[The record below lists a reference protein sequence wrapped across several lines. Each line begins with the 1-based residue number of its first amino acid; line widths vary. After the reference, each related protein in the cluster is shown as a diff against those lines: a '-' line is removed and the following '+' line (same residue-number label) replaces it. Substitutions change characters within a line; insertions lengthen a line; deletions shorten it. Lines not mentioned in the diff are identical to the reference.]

1 VNALSHPFWVNGL
14 DNITRNNNHIASLP
28 ITTNHPEFRWRCDKI
43 VAKTGRLSNWCGLQ
57 SASLAAD
64 PLPSPTRHQN
74 NPTSLARRMKA
85 TYTYKYTYY
94 ARIRAMGRVTI
105 YLDDEMEK
113 RMAANAKAMKI
124 SKSRWIANAIREKL
138 VDEWP
143 ANVRE
148 LAGSWEDFPT
158 LEEIRE
164 TKQRDV
170 TWEALRCR
178 KRSLQHR

>member
-1 VNALSHPFWVNGL
+1 
-14 DNITRNNNHIASLP
+14 
-28 ITTNHPEFRWRCDKI
+28 
-43 VAKTGRLSNWCGLQ
+43 
-57 SASLAAD
+57 
-64 PLPSPTRHQN
+64 
-74 NPTSLARRMKA
+74 
-85 TYTYKYTYY
+85 
-94 ARIRAMGRVTI
+94 MGRVTV
-105 YLDDEMEK
+105 YLDDEIERTMT
-113 RMAANAKAMKI
+113 ANAKAMKI

-138 VDEWP
+138 EAEWP

-178 KRSLQHR
+178 KRSLQH